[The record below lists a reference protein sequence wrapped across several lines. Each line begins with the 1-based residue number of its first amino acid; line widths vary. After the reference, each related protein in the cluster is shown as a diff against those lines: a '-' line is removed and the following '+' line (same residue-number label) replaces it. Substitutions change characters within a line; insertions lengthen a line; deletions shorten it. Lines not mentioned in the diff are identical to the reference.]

1 MLIDIDNDIL
11 FEVLKVITTMVKDA
25 WGVIYPAFNQS
36 AKSFLVHD
44 KNTFYIKS
52 SGNIYSEYH
61 SIVIHNIKD
70 HKLFKIKKLEHR
82 NNSDI
87 EICIEPKTKEG
98 LQIDGQKADKPI
110 KIVNGRCEIF
120 VESKNL
126 KLIFEALCDVSE
138 NDDLKEIGSD
148 YRIISKLGRGGFG
161 VVYKGICTKD
171 HTFCA
176 IKTDKDL
183 KRSKLHQEY
192 IMVKSLQHENVIRFL
207 DYKVFGHR
215 QFLVLELAEG
225 ASLSQRISTSKEG
238 LDESITKHIFY
249 QVLEGLSF
257 IHSKGALHRDIKPE
271 NIVLMSLEDYPTA
284 KIIDFG
290 LSCFNNAHDINRVV
304 GAYRFL
310 APELLIKYTWAESHR
325 LRKVHYTNKVDVWS
339 FGCCLFMTLTTI
351 LPYEYDRKDLALYRH
366 RMQDNLI
373 QKDSESYKKLSLKA
387 RKVIHD
393 ALTFE
398 DYQRPTVDSLL
409 NYSWFQ
415 KN

>member
-1 MLIDIDNDIL
+1 
-11 FEVLKVITTMVKDA
+11 MVKDA
-25 WGVIYPAFNQS
+25 WGVLYPAINQS
-36 AKSFLVHD
+36 AKCFLMHD
-44 KNTFYIKS
+44 KNTFYMKS
-52 SGNIYSEYH
+52 SGTIYSEYH
-61 SIVIHNIKD
+61 TSIIHNIKD
-70 HKLFKIKKLEHR
+70 RKLFKIKKFEHH

-87 EICIEPKTKEG
+87 EICIEPKTNEG
-98 LQIDGQKADKPI
+98 LQIDGKKVDKLI
-110 KIVNGRCEIF
+110 KIPNGRCEIF

-138 NDDLKEIGSD
+138 DDDLREIGSE

-161 VVYKGICTKD
+161 VVYKGIYVKD

-192 IMVKSLQHENVIRFL
+192 IMIKALQHKNIIRFY

-225 ASLSQRISTSKEG
+225 ASLSQRVSNSKEG
-238 LDESITKHIFY
+238 LDESITKHIFQ

-271 NIVLMSLEDYPTA
+271 NIVLMSLEDYPTT

-290 LSCFNNAHDINRVV
+290 LSCFNNARDINRVV

-310 APELLIKYTWAESHR
+310 APELLIKYTWSELHR
-325 LRKVHYTNKVDVWS
+325 DKKVHYTNKVDVWS
-339 FGCCLFMTLTTI
+339 FGCCLFMTLTTN
-351 LPYEYDRKDLALYRH
+351 LPYVYDRKDLALYRH
-366 RMQDNLI
+366 RMQDNMI
-373 QKDSESYKKLSLKA
+373 QKDSTGYKKMSLKA

-393 ALTFE
+393 ALTF
-398 DYQRPTVDSLL
+398 DDHQRPSVETLL

-415 KN
+415 K

>member
-1 MLIDIDNDIL
+1 
-11 FEVLKVITTMVKDA
+11 MVKDA
-25 WGVIYPAFNQS
+25 WGVIYPTLDQS
-36 AKSFLVHD
+36 AKCFLVHD

-52 SGNIYSEYH
+52 SGKIYSEHHY
-61 SIVIHNIKD
+61 IAIHNIKD

-82 NNSDI
+82 YDSDI
-87 EICIEPKTKEG
+87 EVFIEPKTKG
-98 LQIDGQKADKPI
+98 SLQINGQKVDKLI
-110 KIVNGRCEIF
+110 KILKGRCEIF

-126 KLIFEALCDVSE
+126 NLIFEALCDVSE
-138 NDDLKEIGSD
+138 NDDLMEIGSD

-161 VVYKGICTKD
+161 VVYKGICVKD
-171 HTFCA
+171 QTFCA

-192 IMVKSLQHENVIRFL
+192 LMVKALQHKNVICFL
-207 DYKVFGHR
+207 DYKVFGNR

-225 ASLSQRISTSKEG
+225 ASLSQRISDSVEG
-238 LDESITKHIFY
+238 LDESITKHIFH

-257 IHSKGALHRDIKPE
+257 IHSRGALHRDIKPE
-271 NIVLMSLEDYPTA
+271 NIVLMSFDDYPIT

-290 LSCFNNAHDINRVV
+290 LSCFNDAQDINRVV

-310 APELLIKYTWAESHR
+310 APELLIKYTRAASR
-325 LRKVHYTNKVDVWS
+325 GLKVHYTNKVDVWS
-339 FGCCLFMTLTTI
+339 FGCCLFMALTTI
-351 LPYEYDRKDLALYRH
+351 LPYEYDRTDLALYRQ

-373 QKDSESYKKLSLKA
+373 QNDSESYKKLSLEA

-393 ALTFE
+393 ALTFI
-398 DYQRPTVDSLL
+398 DHQRPTVDSLL

-415 KN
+415 EN